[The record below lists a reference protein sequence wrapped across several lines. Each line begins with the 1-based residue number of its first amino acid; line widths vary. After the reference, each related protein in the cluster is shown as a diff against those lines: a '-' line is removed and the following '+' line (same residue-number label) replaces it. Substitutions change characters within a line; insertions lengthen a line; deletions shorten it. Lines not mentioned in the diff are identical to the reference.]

1 VDDPP
6 EEGES
11 EPEAAASTATVD
23 IEHVLELWPAVV
35 DHLRD
40 SGSEMLSTLFDDA
53 RPLAIDEERSMLRIG
68 FPVSAK
74 FNKRKAE
81 SPANIERMT
90 EAIAAISGHGLR
102 PAYELIEEEN
112 EAAPPEGSAE
122 MTEEDLIDLIKDN
135 FDASEVVPDDARES
149 GAG

>member
-1 VDDPP
+1 VEEPPADPA
-6 EEGES
+6 
-11 EPEAAASTATVD
+11 PEAGVATATVE
-23 IEHVLELWPAVV
+23 IEQVVELWPAVV

-68 FPVSAK
+68 FPASAK

-81 SPANIERMT
+81 SPANIERMS

-102 PAYELIEEEN
+102 PAYELIEAEN
-112 EAAPPEGSAE
+112 EAAPPKGSAE
-122 MTEEDLIDLIKDN
+122 VTEEDLIDLIKDN

-149 GAG
+149 EAR

>member
-1 VDDPP
+1 V
-6 EEGES
+6 
-11 EPEAAASTATVD
+11 A
-23 IEHVLELWPAVV
+23 

-53 RPLAIDEERSMLRIG
+53 RPLAIDEDRSMLRIG
-68 FPVSAK
+68 CPASAK

-90 EAIAAISGHGLR
+90 EAIAAITGHGLR

-112 EAAPPEGSAE
+112 EAARREGSPK

-149 GAG
+149 GGG